1 MAEKDGGQILMKV
14 NICGLPHEVVEVE
27 DKFNLDCH
35 MGMIEYKDL
44 IIKINKDMHPEEKT
58 ETLCHEMIHGIL
70 VHLGYT
76 DMSNDEQLV
85 QALGNAIYQGFEVKK
100 VTDSDDLPAFEPLE
114 HDGCK
119 GCEYES
125 FREGLEPCKRCK
137 QSYIDKYTAK
147 KVE

>member
-1 MAEKDGGQILMKV
+1 MTV
-14 NICGLPHEVVEVE
+14 NICGLPHKVVEVE
-27 DKFNLDCH
+27 DKFNMDCH

-44 IIKINKDMHPEEKT
+44 IIKINKDMPPEAKA
-58 ETLCHEMIHGIL
+58 ETLCHEMVHGIL

-100 VTDSDDLPAFEPLE
+100 IKDNYDDLPAFEPLE

-119 GCEYES
+119 GCKYQDCDWS
-125 FREGLEPCKRCK
+125 TEPCKSCK
-137 QSYIDKYTAK
+137 QNYCDNYEVK

>member
-1 MAEKDGGQILMKV
+1 MKV

-27 DKFNLDCH
+27 DKFNMDCH

-44 IIKINKDMHPEEKT
+44 IIKINKDMPPEAKA
-58 ETLCHEMIHGIL
+58 ETLCHEMVHGIL

-100 VTDSDDLPAFEPLE
+100 V
-114 HDGCK
+114 
-119 GCEYES
+119 
-125 FREGLEPCKRCK
+125 
-137 QSYIDKYTAK
+137 IN
-147 KVE
+147 